1 MRYDISRKK
10 GIGHI
15 MPSKVISVQK
25 SREVSALLAVPNA
38 CIIAGGTTFPQP
50 PDDDLY
56 LVDISGLEG
65 MDGIKQKG
73 TRIEIGPLTTLNAME
88 NSMVLKAY
96 APALADAAASAA
108 LPEIRERATF
118 GGNIAW
124 SRIGDTAAALL
135 ASGAK
140 LTIRTDS
147 DYREL
152 PIDRFW
158 PVSGGNDLEYDE
170 WITSVSIPVPKEPFW
185 GDAFKKTGDW
195 DLTREPAAAAAVRL
209 SLDADDRITAVRG
222 GIRTAAGHIRRMF
235 PLEKA
240 LKNRPA
246 TPENISGAIRMM
258 IPAVQDHI
266 DEKKLTDLLSDILE
280 HAVKMARERR
290 TL

>member
-1 MRYDISRKK
+1 
-10 GIGHI
+10 
-15 MPSKVISVQK
+15 MPSKIISVQK
-25 SREVSALLAVPNA
+25 SREVSALLVVPNS
-38 CIIAGGTTFPQP
+38 CIIAGGTTFPQG

-73 TRIEIGPLTTLNAME
+73 TRIEIGPLTTLNVMG

-96 APALADAAASAA
+96 APALAEAAASAA
-108 LPEIRERATF
+108 VPEIREKATF
-118 GGNIAW
+118 GGNISW
-124 SRIGDTAAALL
+124 DRIGDTAAALL

-158 PVSGGNDLEYDE
+158 PPSGGNDLEYDE
-170 WITSVSIPVPKEPFW
+170 WITSVSIPVPKDPFW
-185 GDAFKKTGDW
+185 GDAFGKTGER
-195 DLTREPAAAAAVRL
+195 DLTRDPAAAAAVRL
-209 SLDADDRITAVRG
+209 SLDANDRITAVRG
-222 GIRTAAGHIRRMF
+222 GIRMGDGHIRRMF

-240 LKNRPA
+240 LKNRA
-246 TPENISGAIRMM
+246 ASPENISGAIRMM
-258 IPAVQDHI
+258 ISAVQDQI
-266 DEKKLTDLLSDILE
+266 DEKELADLLSDILE
-280 HAVKMARERR
+280 RAVKMARERR